1 MQMLSSF
8 INFKRERFS
17 RRILIWRNKK
27 ISEKKFVIFLSLV
40 IGVLSGLAAV
50 LLKYTVHYTHHF
62 LTKGF
67 EEGFNYNFLIFPFIG
82 ILLTV
87 LYIKFFVKDNIGHGV
102 SRILYALSRNN
113 GRIKPH
119 NNYSSIVASTLTIG
133 FGGSVGVEAPIVLT
147 GASIGSTLGH
157 YFRLNFKSIALLV
170 ACGAA
175 GAIGGIFK
183 APIAG
188 MIFTLEVLM
197 LDLTLTSIVPLLIS
211 SVTGATVAYFL
222 MGEGVVLSAVNT
234 QAFEL
239 SNIPFYILL
248 GLLSGL
254 VSFYFTKVTLQIES
268 GLSKNKNIF
277 VKILIGGSVL
287 AGLIFLF
294 PSLYGEGTQTLQSL
308 LNGNIDGLP
317 KDRIFSFVL
326 QNNWYII
333 VYLGMLLL
341 LKVVAMAF
349 TNGSGGVGGIF
360 GPTLFVGGVL
370 GYWLSHLINSLGF
383 VKLPEANFAVV
394 GMAGLMAGV
403 MHAPLTAIFLIA
415 EITGGYSLF
424 IPLIITST
432 IAYITIL
439 QFTKHSIYTQRLA
452 EKGDLLTHH
461 KDEVVL
467 TLMKLDSVIEKD
479 FVTVGIDDSLGQL
492 IEDVSKSKR
501 NIFPVLN
508 NEKELVGIVLLDN
521 IRGVMF
527 QREKYDDTFVSD
539 VMITPPEIVDVA
551 DSMDCVMKKFNSSG
565 AWNLPVMKDGK
576 YVGFVSKSKI
586 FNTYRDLL
594 VQVSEY

>member
-1 MQMLSSF
+1 MLSF
-8 INFKRERFS
+8 INFKRQRFS

-27 ISEKKFVIFLSLV
+27 ISERKFVLILSFI
-40 IGVLSGLAAV
+40 IGILSGLAAV
-50 LLKYTVHYTHHF
+50 LLKSTVHYTHHF
-62 LTKGF
+62 LTNGF
-67 EEGFNYNFLIFPFIG
+67 EDGFNYLFLILPLAG

-87 LYIKFFVKDNIGHGV
+87 LYVKFVVKDNIGHGV
-102 SRILYALSRNN
+102 SKILYALSKNN
-113 GRIKPH
+113 GRIKGH

-133 FGGSVGVEAPIVLT
+133 FGGSVGAEAPIVLT

-157 YFRLNFKSIALLV
+157 YFRLNFKSIALLL

-188 MIFTLEVLM
+188 MIFALEVLM

-222 MGEGVVLSAVNT
+222 MGEGVVLSVANT
-234 QAFEL
+234 QPFGL
-239 SNIPFYILL
+239 NNIPFYILL

-254 VSFYFTKVTLQIES
+254 VSYYFTKTTMHIES
-268 GLSKNKNIF
+268 SLHKIKNIF
-277 VKILIGGSVL
+277 VKVLIGGISL
-287 AGLIFLF
+287 AGIIFVF

-308 LNGNIDGLP
+308 LNGNTEGLP
-317 KDRIFSFVL
+317 MDSLFSFIFD
-326 QNNWYII
+326 NRWYLLIYI
-333 VYLGMLLL
+333 GLMLLF
-341 LKVVAMAF
+341 KVVAMAI

-360 GPTLFVGGVL
+360 GPTLFVGGVT
-370 GYWLSHLINSLGF
+370 GYWLSDFINSFGF
-383 VKLPEANFAVV
+383 VKLPEGNFALV

-424 IPLIITST
+424 IPLMITST
-432 IAYITIL
+432 IAYITIIW
-439 QFTKHSIYTQRLA
+439 FTKHSIYTHRLA
-452 EKGDLLTHH
+452 ERGELLTHH

-479 FVTVGIDDSLGQL
+479 FISVCIDDSLGKL
-492 IEDVSKSKR
+492 IEVVSKSRR

-508 NEKELVGIVLLDN
+508 NENELVGIVLLDN
-521 IRGVMF
+521 IREIMF

-539 VMITPPEIVDVA
+539 VMVSPPEMVDVE
-551 DSMDCVMKKFNSSG
+551 DNMDVVMKKFKSSG
-565 AWNLPVMKDGK
+565 AWNLPVSKDGK
-576 YVGFVSKSKI
+576 YFGFVSKSKI
-586 FNTYRDLL
+586 FNAYRDVL

>member
-1 MQMLSSF
+1 MLSF
-8 INFKRERFS
+8 INVKRQRFS

-27 ISEKKFVIFLSLV
+27 ISERKFVLILSFIVGL
-40 IGVLSGLAAV
+40 LSGLAAV
-50 LLKYTVHYTHHF
+50 LLKSTVHHTHHF

-67 EEGFNYNFLIFPFIG
+67 AEGFNYTFLIFPLIG
-82 ILLTV
+82 ITLTV
-87 LYIKFFVKDNIGHGV
+87 FYVKFFVKDNIGHGV
-102 SRILYALSRNN
+102 SRILYALSKNN
-113 GRIKPH
+113 GRIKAH
-119 NNYSSIVASTLTIG
+119 NNYSSIIASTLTIG

-147 GASIGSTLGH
+147 GASIGSTLGR

-211 SVTGATVAYFL
+211 SVTGATIAYFL
-222 MGEGVVLSAVNT
+222 MGEGVVLSVANT
-234 QAFEL
+234 QNFEL
-239 SNIPFYILL
+239 NFIPFYILL

-254 VSFYFTKVTLQIES
+254 ISFYFTKTTMQIES
-268 GLSKNKNIF
+268 ALKKIKNIF
-277 VKILIGGSVL
+277 VKILIGGTVL

-308 LNGNIDGLP
+308 LNGNTEGLP
-317 KDRIFSFVL
+317 IDKIFSFVL
-326 QNNWYII
+326 QNNWYILI
-333 VYLGMLLL
+333 YLGMLIL
-341 LKVVAMAF
+341 LKVVAMAI

-360 GPTLFVGGVL
+360 GPTLFVGGVT
-370 GYWLSHLINSLGF
+370 GYWLSNFINSFGF
-383 VKLPEANFAVV
+383 VKLPEGNFALV

-439 QFTKHSIYTQRLA
+439 WFTKHSIYTHRLA
-452 EKGDLLTHH
+452 ERGELLTHH

-479 FVTVGIDDSLGQL
+479 FVAVCIDDSLGQL
-492 IEDVSKSKR
+492 IKAVSKSKR

-508 NEKELVGIVLLDN
+508 NEDELVGIVLLDN
-521 IRGVMF
+521 IRELMF
-527 QREKYDDTFVSD
+527 QRDKYEETLVSD
-539 VMITPPEIVDVA
+539 VMVSPPEIVDVT
-551 DSMDCVMKKFNSSG
+551 DNMDIVMKKFNSSG
-565 AWNLPVMKDGK
+565 AWNLPVMKEGK
-576 YVGFVSKSKI
+576 YAGFVSKSKI
-586 FNTYRDLL
+586 FNTYRDVL

>member
-1 MQMLSSF
+1 MLSF
-8 INFKRERFS
+8 INLKRQRFS

-27 ISEKKFVIFLSLV
+27 ISERKFVLILSFIV
-40 IGVLSGLAAV
+40 GILSGLAAV
-50 LLKYTVHYTHHF
+50 LLKSTVHHTHHF
-62 LTKGF
+62 LTKSF
-67 EEGFNYNFLIFPFIG
+67 AEGFNFTFLIFPLIG
-82 ILLTV
+82 IILTV
-87 LYIKFFVKDNIGHGV
+87 LYVKFFVKDNIGHGV
-102 SRILYALSRNN
+102 SRILYALSKNN
-113 GRIKPH
+113 GRIKAH

-222 MGEGVVLSAVNT
+222 MGEGVVLSVANT
-234 QAFEL
+234 QNFDL
-239 SNIPFYILL
+239 NFIPFYILL
-248 GLLSGL
+248 GLFSGL
-254 VSFYFTKVTLQIES
+254 ISFYFTKTTMQIES
-268 GLSKNKNIF
+268 ALKKVKNVF
-277 VKILIGGSVL
+277 VKILIGGTVL

-308 LNGNIDGLP
+308 LNGNTEGLP
-317 KDRIFSFVL
+317 IDKIFSFVM
-326 QNNWYII
+326 QNNWYILI
-333 VYLGMLLL
+333 YLGMLIL
-341 LKVVAMAF
+341 LKVVAMAI

-360 GPTLFVGGVL
+360 GPTLFVGGVT
-370 GYWLSHLINSLGF
+370 GYWLSNFINSFGF
-383 VKLPEANFAVV
+383 VKLPEGNFALV

-424 IPLIITST
+424 IPLMITST

-439 QFTKHSIYTQRLA
+439 WFTKHSIYTHRLA
-452 EKGDLLTHH
+452 ERGELLTHH

-479 FVTVGIDDSLGQL
+479 FETVSIDDSLGQL
-492 IEDVSKSKR
+492 IKAVSKSKR

-508 NEKELVGIVLLDN
+508 NEDELVGIVLLDN
-521 IRGVMF
+521 IREVMF
-527 QREKYDDTFVSD
+527 QREKYEETLVSD
-539 VMITPPEIVDVA
+539 VMISPPEIVDVT
-551 DSMDCVMKKFNSSG
+551 DNMDIVMKKFNSSG
-565 AWNLPVMKDGK
+565 AWNLPVMKEGK

-586 FNTYRDLL
+586 FNTYRDVL

>member
-1 MQMLSSF
+1 MFSF
-8 INFKRERFS
+8 INVKRQRFS

-27 ISEKKFVIFLSLV
+27 ISERKLVLILSFI
-40 IGVLSGLAAV
+40 IGILSGLAAV
-50 LLKYTVHYTHHF
+50 LLKSTVHYTHYF
-62 LTKGF
+62 LTNGF
-67 EEGFNYNFLIFPFIG
+67 AEGFNFTFLIFPLIG
-82 ILLTV
+82 IILTV
-87 LYIKFFVKDNIGHGV
+87 LYVKFFVKDNIGHGV
-102 SRILYALSRNN
+102 SRILYALSKNN
-113 GRIKPH
+113 GRIKAH

-222 MGEGVVLSAVNT
+222 MGEGVVLSVANT
-234 QAFEL
+234 QNFEL
-239 SNIPFYILL
+239 NFIPFYILL

-254 VSFYFTKVTLQIES
+254 ISFYFTKTTMQIES
-268 GLSKNKNIF
+268 TLKKVKNTF
-277 VKILIGGSVL
+277 VKILIGGTVL
-287 AGLIFLF
+287 AGLIFIF

-308 LNGNIDGLP
+308 LNGSTEGLP
-317 KDRIFSFVL
+317 KDKIFSFVM
-326 QNNWYII
+326 QNNWYILI
-333 VYLGMLLL
+333 YLGMLLL
-341 LKVVAMAF
+341 FKVVAMAF

-360 GPTLFVGGVL
+360 GPTLFVGGVT
-370 GYWLSHLINSLGF
+370 GYWFSHFINSFGF
-383 VKLPEANFAVV
+383 VKLPEGNFALV

-424 IPLIITST
+424 IPLMITST

-439 QFTKHSIYTQRLA
+439 WFTKHSIYTHRLA
-452 EKGDLLTHH
+452 ERGELLTHH

-479 FVTVGIDDSLGQL
+479 FVTVCIDDSLGKL
-492 IEDVSKSKR
+492 IKAVSKSKR

-508 NEKELVGIVLLDN
+508 NEDELVGIVLLDN
-521 IRGVMF
+521 IREVMF
-527 QREKYDDTFVSD
+527 QREKYEETLVSD
-539 VMITPPEIVDVA
+539 VMISPPEIVDVN
-551 DSMDCVMKKFNSSG
+551 DNMDIVMKKFNSSG
-565 AWNLPVMKDGK
+565 AWNLPVMKEGK

-586 FNTYRDLL
+586 FNTYRDVL

>member
-1 MQMLSSF
+1 MLSF
-8 INFKRERFS
+8 INFKRQRFS

-27 ISEKKFVIFLSLV
+27 ISEKKFVLILSFV
-40 IGVLSGLAAV
+40 IGILSGLAAV
-50 LLKYTVHYTHHF
+50 LLKSTVHYTHHF
-62 LTKGF
+62 LTNGF
-67 EEGFNYNFLIFPFIG
+67 EDGFNYLFLILPLIG

-87 LYIKFFVKDNIGHGV
+87 LYVKFVVKDNIGHGV
-102 SRILYALSRNN
+102 SKILYALSKNN
-113 GRIKPH
+113 GRIKGH

-133 FGGSVGVEAPIVLT
+133 FGGSVGAEAPIVLT

-157 YFRLNFKSIALLV
+157 YFRLNFKSIALLL

-188 MIFTLEVLM
+188 MIFALEVLM

-222 MGEGVVLSAVNT
+222 MGEGVVLSVANT
-234 QAFEL
+234 QPFGL
-239 SNIPFYILL
+239 NNIPFYILL

-254 VSFYFTKVTLQIES
+254 ISYYFTKTTMRIES
-268 GLSKNKNIF
+268 SLHKIKNIF
-277 VKILIGGSVL
+277 VKVLLGGVSL
-287 AGLIFLF
+287 AGIIFVF

-308 LNGNIDGLP
+308 LNGNTDGLSV
-317 KDRIFSFVL
+317 DSLFSFIFD
-326 QNNWYII
+326 NRWYLL
-333 VYLGMLLL
+333 VYIGLLLL
-341 LKVVAMAF
+341 LKVVAMAI

-360 GPTLFVGGVL
+360 GPTLFVGGVT
-370 GYWLSHLINSLGF
+370 GYWLSDFINSFGF
-383 VKLPEANFAVV
+383 VKLPLGNFALV

-424 IPLIITST
+424 IPLMITST
-432 IAYITIL
+432 IAYITIIW
-439 QFTKHSIYTQRLA
+439 FTKHSIYTHRLA
-452 EKGDLLTHH
+452 ERGELLTHH

-479 FVTVGIDDSLGQL
+479 FISVGIDDPLGKL
-492 IEDVSKSKR
+492 IEAVSKSRR

-508 NEKELVGIVLLDN
+508 NEDELVGIVLLDN
-521 IRGVMF
+521 IREIMF

-539 VMITPPEIVDVA
+539 VMVSPPEMVDV
-551 DSMDCVMKKFNSSG
+551 MDNMDIVMKKFNSSG
-565 AWNLPVMKDGK
+565 AWNLPVIKDGK
-576 YVGFVSKSKI
+576 YFGFVSKSKI
-586 FNTYRDLL
+586 FNAYRDVL

>member
-1 MQMLSSF
+1 MLSF
-8 INFKRERFS
+8 INIKRQRFS
-17 RRILIWRNKK
+17 RRVLIWRNKK
-27 ISEKKFVIFLSLV
+27 ISERKLVLILSFI
-40 IGVLSGLAAV
+40 IGILSGLAAV
-50 LLKYTVHYTHHF
+50 ILKSTVHYTHHF
-62 LTKGF
+62 LTNGF
-67 EEGFNYNFLIFPFIG
+67 AEGFNYTFLIFPLIG
-82 ILLTV
+82 IFLTV
-87 LYIKFFVKDNIGHGV
+87 LYVKFFVKDNIGHGV
-102 SRILYALSRNN
+102 SRILYALSKNN
-113 GRIKPH
+113 GRIKAH

-147 GASIGSTLGH
+147 GASIGSTLGR

-222 MGEGVVLSAVNT
+222 MGEGVVLSVANT
-234 QAFEL
+234 QNFEL
-239 SNIPFYILL
+239 NFIPFYILL
-248 GLLSGL
+248 GLFSGL
-254 VSFYFTKVTLQIES
+254 ISFYFTKTTMEIES
-268 GLSKNKNIF
+268 ALKKVKNTF
-277 VKILIGGSVL
+277 VKILIGGTVL
-287 AGLIFLF
+287 AGLIFVF

-308 LNGNIDGLP
+308 LNGNTEGLP
-317 KDRIFSFVL
+317 IDKIFSFVL
-326 QNNWYII
+326 QNNWYILI
-333 VYLGMLLL
+333 YLGMLIL
-341 LKVVAMAF
+341 LKVVAMAI

-360 GPTLFVGGVL
+360 GPTLFVGGVT
-370 GYWLSHLINSLGF
+370 GYWLSNFINSFGF
-383 VKLPEANFAVV
+383 VKLPEGNFALV

-424 IPLIITST
+424 IPLMITST

-439 QFTKHSIYTQRLA
+439 WFTKHSIYTHRLA
-452 EKGDLLTHH
+452 ERGELLTHH

-479 FVTVGIDDSLGQL
+479 FVAVCIDDSLGQL
-492 IEDVSKSKR
+492 IKAVSKSKR

-508 NEKELVGIVLLDN
+508 NEDELVGIVLLDN
-521 IRGVMF
+521 IREVMF
-527 QREKYDDTFVSD
+527 QREKYEETLVSD
-539 VMITPPEIVDVA
+539 VMISPPEIVDVT
-551 DSMDCVMKKFNSSG
+551 DNMDIVMKKFNSSG
-565 AWNLPVMKDGK
+565 AWNLPVMKEGK

-586 FNTYRDLL
+586 FNTYRDVL

>member
-1 MQMLSSF
+1 MFSF
-8 INFKRERFS
+8 INVKRQRFS

-27 ISEKKFVIFLSLV
+27 ISERKLVLVLSFIV
-40 IGVLSGLAAV
+40 GILSGLAAV
-50 LLKYTVHYTHHF
+50 LLKSTVHYTHHF

-67 EEGFNYNFLIFPFIG
+67 AEGFNYTFLIFPLIG
-82 ILLTV
+82 ITLTV
-87 LYIKFFVKDNIGHGV
+87 LYVKFFVKDKIGHGV
-102 SRILYALSRNN
+102 SRILYALSKNN
-113 GRIKPH
+113 GRIKAH

-147 GASIGSTLGH
+147 GASIGSTLGR

-222 MGEGVVLSAVNT
+222 MGEGVVLSVANT
-234 QAFEL
+234 QNFEL
-239 SNIPFYILL
+239 NFIPFYILL
-248 GLLSGL
+248 GLFSGL
-254 VSFYFTKVTLQIES
+254 ISFYFTKTTMEIES
-268 GLSKNKNIF
+268 ALKKVKNTF
-277 VKILIGGSVL
+277 VKILIGGTVL
-287 AGLIFLF
+287 AGLIFVF

-308 LNGNIDGLP
+308 LNGNTEGLP
-317 KDRIFSFVL
+317 IDKIFSFVL
-326 QNNWYII
+326 QNNWYILI
-333 VYLGMLLL
+333 YLGMLLL

-360 GPTLFVGGVL
+360 GPTLFVGGVT
-370 GYWLSHLINSLGF
+370 GYWLSHFINSFGF
-383 VKLPEANFAVV
+383 VKLPEGNFALV

-424 IPLIITST
+424 IPLMITST

-439 QFTKHSIYTQRLA
+439 WFTKHSIYTHRLA
-452 EKGDLLTHH
+452 ERGELLTHH

-479 FVTVGIDDSLGQL
+479 FVTVCIDDSLGQL
-492 IEDVSKSKR
+492 IKAVSKSKR

-508 NEKELVGIVLLDN
+508 NEDELVGIVLLDN
-521 IRGVMF
+521 IREVMF
-527 QREKYDDTFVSD
+527 QREKYEETLVSD
-539 VMITPPEIVDVA
+539 VMISPPEIVDVT
-551 DSMDCVMKKFNSSG
+551 DNMDIVMKKFNSSG
-565 AWNLPVMKDGK
+565 AWNLPVMKEGK

-586 FNTYRDLL
+586 FNTYRDVL

>member
-1 MQMLSSF
+1 MLSF
-8 INFKRERFS
+8 INLKRQRFS

-27 ISEKKFVIFLSLV
+27 ISERKFVLILSFIV
-40 IGVLSGLAAV
+40 GILSGLAAV
-50 LLKYTVHYTHHF
+50 LLKSTVHYTHHF
-62 LTKGF
+62 LTNGF
-67 EEGFNYNFLIFPFIG
+67 AEGFNFTFLIFPLIG

-87 LYIKFFVKDNIGHGV
+87 LYVKFFVKDKIGHGV
-102 SRILYALSRNN
+102 SRILYALSKNN
-113 GRIKPH
+113 GRIKAH
-119 NNYSSIVASTLTIG
+119 NNYSSIIASTLTIG

-222 MGEGVVLSAVNT
+222 MGEGVVLSVANT
-234 QAFEL
+234 QNFEL
-239 SNIPFYILL
+239 NFIPFYILL

-254 VSFYFTKVTLQIES
+254 ISFYFTKTTMQIES
-268 GLSKNKNIF
+268 ALKKVKNIF
-277 VKILIGGSVL
+277 VKIVIGGTVL

-308 LNGNIDGLP
+308 LNGNTEGLP
-317 KDRIFSFVL
+317 IDKIFSFVM
-326 QNNWYII
+326 QNNWYILI
-333 VYLGMLLL
+333 YLGMLIL
-341 LKVVAMAF
+341 LKVVAMAI

-360 GPTLFVGGVL
+360 GPTLFVGGVT
-370 GYWLSHLINSLGF
+370 GYWLSNFINSFGF
-383 VKLPEANFAVV
+383 VKLPEGNFALV

-439 QFTKHSIYTQRLA
+439 WFTKHSIYTHRLA
-452 EKGDLLTHH
+452 ERGELLTHH

-479 FVTVGIDDSLGQL
+479 FVIVCIDDSLGQL
-492 IEDVSKSKR
+492 IKAVSKSKR

-508 NEKELVGIVLLDN
+508 NEDELVGIVLLDN
-521 IRGVMF
+521 IREVMF
-527 QREKYDDTFVSD
+527 QREKYEEILVSD
-539 VMITPPEIVDVA
+539 VMISPPEIVDVT
-551 DSMDCVMKKFNSSG
+551 DNMDIVMKKFNSSG
-565 AWNLPVMKDGK
+565 AWNLPVMKEGK

-586 FNTYRDLL
+586 FNTYRDVL

>member
-1 MQMLSSF
+1 MLSF
-8 INFKRERFS
+8 INLKRQRFS

-27 ISEKKFVIFLSLV
+27 ISERKFVLILSFV
-40 IGVLSGLAAV
+40 VGILSGLAAV
-50 LLKYTVHYTHHF
+50 LLKSTVHHTHHF
-62 LTKGF
+62 LTNGF
-67 EEGFNYNFLIFPFIG
+67 EEGFNFTFLIFPFIG
-82 ILLTV
+82 IILTV
-87 LYIKFFVKDNIGHGV
+87 LYVKFFVKDKIGHGV
-102 SRILYALSRNN
+102 SRILYAISKNN
-113 GRIKPH
+113 GRIKAH

-133 FGGSVGVEAPIVLT
+133 FGGSVGAEAPIVLT

-222 MGEGVVLSAVNT
+222 MGEGVVLSVANT
-234 QAFEL
+234 QNFEL
-239 SNIPFYILL
+239 NFIPFYILL
-248 GLLSGL
+248 GLISGL
-254 VSFYFTKVTLQIES
+254 ISFYFTKTTMQIES
-268 GLSKNKNIF
+268 KLNKVKNTF
-277 VKILIGGSVL
+277 VKILIGGTVL
-287 AGLIFLF
+287 AGLIFIF

-308 LNGNIDGLP
+308 LNGNTDGLP
-317 KDRIFSFVL
+317 TDKIFSFVM
-326 QNNWYII
+326 QNNWYILI
-333 VYLGMLLL
+333 YLGMLLL
-341 LKVVAMAF
+341 FKVVAMAF

-360 GPTLFVGGVL
+360 GPTLFVGGVT
-370 GYWLSHLINSLGF
+370 GYWLSNFINSFGF
-383 VKLPEANFAVV
+383 VKLPEGNFALV

-424 IPLIITST
+424 IPLMITST

-439 QFTKHSIYTQRLA
+439 WFTKHSIYTHRLA
-452 EKGDLLTHH
+452 ERGELLTHH

-479 FVTVGIDDSLGQL
+479 FVTVSIDDSLGQL
-492 IEDVSKSKR
+492 IKAVSKSKR

-508 NEKELVGIVLLDN
+508 NEDELVGIVLLDN
-521 IRGVMF
+521 IREVMF
-527 QREKYDDTFVSD
+527 QRDKYEEILVSD
-539 VMITPPEIVDVA
+539 VMISPPEIVDVK
-551 DSMDCVMKKFNSSG
+551 DNMDIVMKKFNSSG
-565 AWNLPVMKDGK
+565 AWNLPVMKEGK
-576 YVGFVSKSKI
+576 YTGFVSKSKI
-586 FNTYRDLL
+586 FNTYRDVL

>member
-1 MQMLSSF
+1 MKSI
-8 INFKRERFS
+8 INFKKQRFS
-17 RRILIWRNKK
+17 RRVLIWRNKR
-27 ISEKKFVIFLSLV
+27 ISERNFVMILSFI
-40 IGVLSGLAAV
+40 IGILSGLAAV
-50 LLKYTVHYTHHF
+50 LLKTTVHFTHHF
-62 LTKGF
+62 LTDGF
-67 EEGFNYNFLIFPFIG
+67 SEGFNYTYLVFPIIG
-82 ILLTV
+82 IALTV
-87 LYIKFFVKDNIGHGV
+87 LFVKYLVKDKIGHGV
-102 SRILYALSRNN
+102 SRILYALSKNN
-113 GRIKPH
+113 GQLKRH
-119 NNYSSIVASTLTIG
+119 NNYSSVIASTLTIG

-222 MGEGVVLSAVNT
+222 MGEGVVLSVSNT
-234 QAFEL
+234 QPFGL
-239 SNIPFYILL
+239 NNIPFYILL

-254 VSFYFTKVTLQIES
+254 ISYYFTKTTMQIES
-268 GLSKNKNIF
+268 KLGKVKNTFLK
-277 VKILIGGSVL
+277 VLLGGIVL
-287 AGLIFLF
+287 TGLIFLF
-294 PSLYGEGTQTLQSL
+294 PSLYGEGTQSLQSL
-308 LNGNIDGLP
+308 LNGSIDGIP
-317 KDRIFSFVL
+317 KDRIFNFAL
-326 QNNWYII
+326 QNQWYILI
-333 VYLGMLLL
+333 YIGLLML
-341 LKVVAMAF
+341 LKVVAMAV

-360 GPTLFVGGVL
+360 GPTLFVGGVM
-370 GYWLSHLINSLGF
+370 GYWLSHFINTLGF
-383 VKLPEANFAVV
+383 VELPERNFALV

-424 IPLIITST
+424 IPLMITST

-439 QFTKHSIYTQRLA
+439 WFTKHSIYTHRLA
-452 EKGDLLTHH
+452 ERGELLTHH

-479 FVTVGIDDSLGQL
+479 FEVVKTEDSLGTL
-492 IEDVSKSKR
+492 IKSVSKSKR
-501 NIFPVLN
+501 NIFPVIN
-508 NEKELVGIVLLDN
+508 CEKELVGIVLLDN
-521 IRGVMF
+521 IREIMF
-527 QREKYDDTFVSD
+527 QRDRYEDTFVSD
-539 VMITPPEIVDVA
+539 VMIAPPEVVNVTDT
-551 DSMDCVMKKFNSSG
+551 MDAVMKKFKCSG

-576 YVGFVSKSKI
+576 YEGFVSKSKI

>member
-1 MQMLSSF
+1 MLSF
-8 INFKRERFS
+8 INFKRQRFS

-27 ISEKKFVIFLSLV
+27 ISERNFVLILSFI
-40 IGVLSGLAAV
+40 IGILSGLAAV
-50 LLKYTVHYTHHF
+50 LLKSTVHYTHHF
-62 LTKGF
+62 LTNGF
-67 EEGFNYNFLIFPFIG
+67 EDGFNYLFLILPLVG

-87 LYIKFFVKDNIGHGV
+87 LYVKYVVKDNIGHGV
-102 SRILYALSRNN
+102 SKILYSLSRNN
-113 GRIKPH
+113 GRIKGH

-133 FGGSVGVEAPIVLT
+133 FGGSVGAEAPIVLT

-157 YFRLNFKSIALLV
+157 YFRLNFKSIALLL

-188 MIFTLEVLM
+188 MIFALEVLM

-222 MGEGVVLSAVNT
+222 MGEGVVLSVVNT
-234 QAFEL
+234 QPFGL
-239 SNIPFYILL
+239 NNIPFYILL

-254 VSFYFTKVTLQIES
+254 ISYYFTKTTMHIES
-268 GLSKNKNIF
+268 SLHKIKNIF
-277 VKILIGGSVL
+277 IKVLIGGVSL
-287 AGLIFLF
+287 AGIIFVF

-308 LNGNIDGLP
+308 LNGNTDGLSV
-317 KDRIFSFVL
+317 DGLFSFIFD
-326 QNNWYII
+326 NRWYLLIYI
-333 VYLGMLLL
+333 GLLLL
-341 LKVVAMAF
+341 LKVVAMAI

-360 GPTLFVGGVL
+360 GPTLFVGGVT
-370 GYWLSHLINSLGF
+370 GYWLSDFINSFGF
-383 VKLPEANFAVV
+383 VKLPLGNFALV

-424 IPLIITST
+424 IPLMITST
-432 IAYITIL
+432 IAYITIIW
-439 QFTKHSIYTQRLA
+439 FTKHSIYTHRLA
-452 EKGDLLTHH
+452 ERGELLTHH

-479 FVTVGIDDSLGQL
+479 FTPVGIDDSLGKL
-492 IEDVSKSKR
+492 IKAVSKSRR

-508 NEKELVGIVLLDN
+508 NEDELVGIVLLDN
-521 IRGVMF
+521 IREIMF
-527 QREKYDDTFVSD
+527 QREKYEDTFVSD
-539 VMITPPEIVDVA
+539 VMVSPPEMVDVA
-551 DSMDCVMKKFNSSG
+551 DNMDVVMKKFNSSG
-565 AWNLPVMKDGK
+565 AWNLPVIKDGK
-576 YVGFVSKSKI
+576 YFGFVSKSKI
-586 FNTYRDLL
+586 FNAYRDVL

>member
-1 MQMLSSF
+1 MLSF
-8 INFKRERFS
+8 INLKRQRFS
-17 RRILIWRNKK
+17 RQVLIWRNKK
-27 ISEKKFVIFLSLV
+27 ISEKKFVLILSFIV
-40 IGVLSGLAAV
+40 GILSGLAAV
-50 LLKYTVHYTHHF
+50 LLKSTVHFTHHF
-62 LTKGF
+62 LTEGF
-67 EEGFNYNFLIFPFIG
+67 AEGFNLTLLIFPISG
-82 ILLTV
+82 IFLTV
-87 LYIKFFVKDNIGHGV
+87 LFVKYFVKDKIGHGV
-102 SRILYALSRNN
+102 SRILYALSKNN
-113 GRIKPH
+113 GRLKGH

-133 FGGSVGVEAPIVLT
+133 FGGSVGAEAPIVLT

-222 MGEGVVLSAVNT
+222 MGEGVVLSVVNT
-234 QAFEL
+234 QPFEL
-239 SNIPFYILL
+239 NNIPFYILL

-254 VSFYFTKVTLQIES
+254 ISFYFTKTTLRIES
-268 GLSKNKNIF
+268 SLKKVKNTFI
-277 VKILIGGSVL
+277 KILLGGAVL

-308 LNGNIDGLP
+308 LNGNTEGIP
-317 KDRIFSFVL
+317 KDRIFAFVM
-326 QNNWYII
+326 QSDWYLL

-341 LKVVAMAF
+341 LKVVAMSF

-360 GPTLFVGGVL
+360 GPTLFVGGVT
-370 GYWLSHLINSLGF
+370 GYWLSHFINSFGF
-383 VKLPEANFAVV
+383 VKLPEGNFALV

-424 IPLIITST
+424 IPLMITST

-439 QFTKHSIYTQRLA
+439 WFTRHSIYTQRLA
-452 EKGDLLTHH
+452 ERGELLTHH

-467 TLMKLDSVIEKD
+467 TLMKLEKVIEKD
-479 FVTVGIDDSLGQL
+479 CITVGVDDSLGQL
-492 IEDVSKSKR
+492 IKAVSRSKR

-508 NEKELVGIVLLDN
+508 NEEELVGIVLLDN
-521 IRGVMF
+521 IREVMF
-527 QREKYDDTFVSD
+527 EREKYEDTFVSD
-539 VMITPPEIVDVA
+539 VMISPPEVVDVK
-551 DSMDCVMKKFNSSG
+551 DNMDVVMKKFNSSG
-565 AWNLPVMKDGK
+565 SWNLPVLKEGK
-576 YVGFVSKSKI
+576 YFGFVSKSKI
-586 FNTYRDLL
+586 FNSYRDVL